1 MTLISQTGKKVFYL
15 KPIGWKG
22 QKGYNNNKMR
32 GTVRREK
39 EETDAVA
46 EFVDLPLAT
55 KGFLV
60 WGKGENVKEAT

>member
-1 MTLISQTGKKVFYL
+1 MTLISQTGKKIFYL

-22 QKGYNNNKMR
+22 QQGYNNNKMR
-32 GTVRREK
+32 ELLEEKK
-39 EETDAVA
+39 EETDAVV